1 MEDSISSILILVL
14 LIIMSAY
21 FSATETA
28 YSSLNKIKLKSIA
41 NKGNKKAKL
50 ALELSEKYDSVI
62 STILIGNNIV
72 NIATASLATVL
83 FTKLLGSSGVTVSTI
98 VMTILILIFGEISP
112 KSIAKDIPESFA
124 IVSAPL
130 LNVFCIILKPVNHI
144 FCLWKKLISKVLKI
158 QKHSGITED
167 EILTI
172 AEEAENEG
180 GINPQQLEIIKSA
193 IELNEQEVIEAFTP
207 RVDMIAVKDSCS
219 KEELLNL
226 FIESGFS
233 RIPVYHDNIDNVIGI
248 RHEDRAQPRFSA
260 RFQEGSIVVN
270 NNNEEIS
277 SIIKPLNVIQ
287 PHMKLS
293 HLLKVLQNNKSHMAL
308 IADEYGGT
316 MGIITLEDILEELV
330 GEIWDEHDKV
340 VNNIEKIGEDEY
352 IVRGNANIEKVLEEV
367 DLEDEFEVNSVN
379 GWVIQQFGKIP
390 KVGESFEYKNLKI
403 VIQKATK
410 RCVLEIRIT
419 VDEPMEI
426 SS

>member
-14 LIIMSAY
+14 LITMSAY

-83 FTKLLGSSGVTVSTI
+83 FTKLLGGSGVTVSTI

-130 LNVFCIILKPVNHI
+130 LNAFCIILKPVNNL
-144 FCLWKKLISKVLKI
+144 FCLWKKVINKVFKI

-193 IELNEQEVIEAFTP
+193 IELNDQEVIEAFTP
-207 RVDMIAVKDSCS
+207 RVDMVAIKDNCS

-248 RHEDRAQPRFSA
+248 INEKDLIN
-260 RFQEGSIVVN
+260 IVVN
-270 NNNEEIS
+270 NKNEEIS

-293 HLLKVLQNNKSHMAL
+293 QLLKVLQNNKSHMAL

-340 VNNIEKIGEDEY
+340 VNDIEKIAEDEY
-352 IVRGNANIEKVLEEV
+352 IVRGNANIEKVLEEF
-367 DLEDEFEVNSVN
+367 DLEEEFEVNSVN
-379 GWVIQQFGKIP
+379 GWVMQQFGKIP

-403 VIQKATK
+403 VVQKATK

-419 VDEPMEI
+419 VNEPMEI

>member
-14 LIIMSAY
+14 LITMSAY

-130 LNVFCIILKPVNHI
+130 LNAFCIILKPVNNL
-144 FCLWKKLISKVLKI
+144 FCLWKKLINKVFKI

-193 IELNEQEVIEAFTP
+193 IELNDQEVIEAFTP
-207 RVDMIAVKDSCS
+207 RVDMVAIKDSCS

-248 RHEDRAQPRFSA
+248 INEKDLIN
-260 RFQEGSIVVN
+260 IVVN
-270 NNNEEIS
+270 NKNEEIS

-293 HLLKVLQNNKSHMAL
+293 QLLKLLQNNKSHMAL

-340 VNNIEKIGEDEY
+340 VNDIEKIAEDEY
-352 IVRGNANIEKVLEEV
+352 IVRGNANIEKVLEEF
-367 DLEDEFEVNSVN
+367 DLEEEFEVNSVN
-379 GWVIQQFGKIP
+379 GWVMQQFGKIP

>member
-14 LIIMSAY
+14 LITMSAY

-248 RHEDRAQPRFSA
+248 INEKDLIN
-260 RFQEGSIVVN
+260 IVVN

-340 VNNIEKIGEDEY
+340 VNDNEKIGEDEY

>member
-14 LIIMSAY
+14 LITMSAY

-130 LNVFCIILKPVNHI
+130 LNAFCIILKPVNSL
-144 FCLWKKLISKVLKI
+144 FCLWKKLISKVFKI
-158 QKHSGITED
+158 QKYSGITED

-193 IELNEQEVIEAFTP
+193 IELNDQEVIEAFTP
-207 RVDMIAVKDSCS
+207 RVDMVAIKDSCS

-248 RHEDRAQPRFSA
+248 INEKDLIN
-260 RFQEGSIVVN
+260 IVVN
-270 NNNEEIS
+270 NNSEEIS

-293 HLLKVLQNNKSHMAL
+293 QLLKVLQNNKSHMAL

-340 VNNIEKIGEDEY
+340 VNDIEKIAEDEY
-352 IVRGNANIEKVLEEV
+352 IVRGNANIEKVLEEF
-367 DLEDEFEVNSVN
+367 DLEEEFDVNSVN
-379 GWVIQQFGKIP
+379 GWVMQQFGKIP

>member
-14 LIIMSAY
+14 LITMSAY

-50 ALELSEKYDSVI
+50 SLELSEKYDSVI

-124 IVSAPL
+124 IFSAPL
-130 LNVFCIILKPVNHI
+130 LNVFCTILKPVNHI

-248 RHEDRAQPRFSA
+248 INEKDLIN
-260 RFQEGSIVVN
+260 IVVN

-340 VNNIEKIGEDEY
+340 VNDIEKIGEDEY

>member
-14 LIIMSAY
+14 LITMSAY

-124 IVSAPL
+124 IFSAPL

-207 RVDMIAVKDSCS
+207 RVDMVAIKDSCS

-248 RHEDRAQPRFSA
+248 INEKDLIN
-260 RFQEGSIVVN
+260 IVVN

-340 VNNIEKIGEDEY
+340 VNDIEKIGEDEY

>member
-14 LIIMSAY
+14 LITMSAY

-41 NKGNKKAKL
+41 NKGNKKAQL

-130 LNVFCIILKPVNHI
+130 LNAFCIILKPVNHL
-144 FCLWKKLISKVLKI
+144 FCLWKKMISKVFKI
-158 QKHSGITED
+158 QKHPGITED
-167 EILTI
+167 EIVTM

-180 GINPQQLEIIKSA
+180 GIDPQQLEIIKSA
-193 IELNEQEVIEAFTP
+193 IELNDQEVIEAFTP
-207 RVDMIAVKDSCS
+207 RVDVVAIKDSCS

-233 RIPVYHDNIDNVIGI
+233 RIPVYHDNIDNIIGI
-248 RHEDRAQPRFSA
+248 ISQKDLIN
-260 RFQEGSIVVN
+260 IVVN

-293 HLLKVLQNNKSHMAL
+293 QLLKVLQNNKSHMAL

-340 VNNIEKIGEDEY
+340 VNDIEKIAEDEY
-352 IVRGNANIEKVLEEV
+352 IVRGNANIEKVLEEF
-367 DLEDEFEVNSVN
+367 DLEEDFEVNSVN
-379 GWVIQQFGKIP
+379 GWVMQQFGKIP

-403 VIQKATK
+403 AIQKATK

>member
-14 LIIMSAY
+14 LITMSAY

-130 LNVFCIILKPVNHI
+130 LNAFCIILKPVNNL
-144 FCLWKKLISKVLKI
+144 FCLWKKVINKVFKI

-193 IELNEQEVIEAFTP
+193 IELNDQEVIEAFTP
-207 RVDMIAVKDSCS
+207 RVDMVAIKDSCS

-248 RHEDRAQPRFSA
+248 INEKDLIN
-260 RFQEGSIVVN
+260 IVVN
-270 NNNEEIS
+270 NKNEEIS

-293 HLLKVLQNNKSHMAL
+293 QLLKVLQNNKSHMAL

-340 VNNIEKIGEDEY
+340 VNDIEKIAEDEY
-352 IVRGNANIEKVLEEV
+352 IVRGNANIEKVLEEF
-367 DLEDEFEVNSVN
+367 DLEEEFEVNSIN
-379 GWVIQQFGKIP
+379 GWVMQQFGKIP
-390 KVGESFEYKNLKI
+390 KVGESIEYKNLKI
-403 VIQKATK
+403 VVQKATK

-419 VDEPMEI
+419 VNEPMEI

>member
-14 LIIMSAY
+14 LITMSAY

-130 LNVFCIILKPVNHI
+130 LNAFCIILKPVNNL
-144 FCLWKKLISKVLKI
+144 FCLWKKVISKVFKI

-248 RHEDRAQPRFSA
+248 INEKDLIN
-260 RFQEGSIVVN
+260 IVVN

-340 VNNIEKIGEDEY
+340 VNDIEKIGEDEY

>member
-124 IVSAPL
+124 IVSALL
-130 LNVFCIILKPVNHI
+130 LNAFCIILKPVNNL
-144 FCLWKKLISKVLKI
+144 FCLWKKVISKVFKI

-193 IELNEQEVIEAFTP
+193 IELNDQEVIEAFTP
-207 RVDMIAVKDSCS
+207 RVDMVAIKDSCS

-248 RHEDRAQPRFSA
+248 INEKDLIN
-260 RFQEGSIVVN
+260 IVVN
-270 NNNEEIS
+270 NKNEEIS

-293 HLLKVLQNNKSHMAL
+293 QLLKVLQNNKSHMAL

-340 VNNIEKIGEDEY
+340 VNDIEKIAEDEY
-352 IVRGNANIEKVLEEV
+352 IVRGNANIEKVLEEF
-367 DLEDEFEVNSVN
+367 DLEEEFEVNSVN
-379 GWVIQQFGKIP
+379 GWVMQQFGKIP

>member
-14 LIIMSAY
+14 LITMSAY

-130 LNVFCIILKPVNHI
+130 LNAFCIILKPVNNL
-144 FCLWKKLISKVLKI
+144 FCLWKKFINKVFKI

-193 IELNEQEVIEAFTP
+193 IELNDQEVIEAFTP
-207 RVDMIAVKDSCS
+207 RVDMVAIKDSCS

-248 RHEDRAQPRFSA
+248 INEKDLIN
-260 RFQEGSIVVN
+260 IVVN
-270 NNNEEIS
+270 NKNEEIS

-293 HLLKVLQNNKSHMAL
+293 QLLKVLQNNKSHMAL

-340 VNNIEKIGEDEY
+340 VNDIEKIAEDEY
-352 IVRGNANIEKVLEEV
+352 IVRGNANIEKVLEEFE
-367 DLEDEFEVNSVN
+367 LEEEFEVNSVN
-379 GWVIQQFGKIP
+379 GWVMQQFGKIP

-403 VIQKATK
+403 VVQKATK

-419 VDEPMEI
+419 VNEPMEI

>member
-14 LIIMSAY
+14 LITISAY

-130 LNVFCIILKPVNHI
+130 LNAFCIILKPVNNL
-144 FCLWKKLISKVLKI
+144 FCLWKKVISKVFKI

-193 IELNEQEVIEAFTP
+193 IELNDQEVIEAFTP
-207 RVDMIAVKDSCS
+207 RVDMVAIKDSCS

-248 RHEDRAQPRFSA
+248 INEKDLIN
-260 RFQEGSIVVN
+260 IVVN
-270 NNNEEIS
+270 NKNEEIS

-293 HLLKVLQNNKSHMAL
+293 QLLKVLQNNKSHMAL

-340 VNNIEKIGEDEY
+340 VNDIEKIAEDEY
-352 IVRGNANIEKVLEEV
+352 IVRGNANIEKVLEEF
-367 DLEDEFEVNSVN
+367 DFEEEFEVNSVN
-379 GWVIQQFGKIP
+379 GWVMQQFGKIP

-403 VIQKATK
+403 VVQKATK

>member
-130 LNVFCIILKPVNHI
+130 LNAFCIILKPVNHI
-144 FCLWKKLISKVLKI
+144 FCLWKNLISKVLKI

-193 IELNEQEVIEAFTP
+193 IELNDQEVIEAFTP
-207 RVDMIAVKDSCS
+207 RVDMVAIKDSCS

-248 RHEDRAQPRFSA
+248 INEKDLIN
-260 RFQEGSIVVN
+260 IVVN
-270 NNNEEIS
+270 NKNEEIS

-293 HLLKVLQNNKSHMAL
+293 QLLKVLQNNKSHMAL

-340 VNNIEKIGEDEY
+340 VNDIEKIAEDEY
-352 IVRGNANIEKVLEEV
+352 IVRGNANIEKVLEEF
-367 DLEDEFEVNSVN
+367 DLEEEFEVNSVN
-379 GWVIQQFGKIP
+379 GWVMQQFGKIP
-390 KVGESFEYKNLKI
+390 KVGEGFEYKNLKI

>member
-14 LIIMSAY
+14 LITMSAY

-130 LNVFCIILKPVNHI
+130 LNAFCIILKPVNNL
-144 FCLWKKLISKVLKI
+144 FCLWKKVISKVFKI

-193 IELNEQEVIEAFTP
+193 IELNDQEVIEAFTP
-207 RVDMIAVKDSCS
+207 RVDMVAIKDSCS

-248 RHEDRAQPRFSA
+248 INEKDLIN
-260 RFQEGSIVVN
+260 IVVN
-270 NNNEEIS
+270 NNSEEIS

-293 HLLKVLQNNKSHMAL
+293 QLLKVLQNNKSHMAL

-340 VNNIEKIGEDEY
+340 VNDIEKIAEDEY
-352 IVRGNANIEKVLEEV
+352 IVRGNANIEKVLEEF
-367 DLEDEFEVNSVN
+367 DLEEEYEVNSVN
-379 GWVIQQFGKIP
+379 GWVMQQFGKIP

-403 VIQKATK
+403 VVQKATK

-419 VDEPMEI
+419 VNEPMEI

>member
-14 LIIMSAY
+14 LITMSAY

-130 LNVFCIILKPVNHI
+130 LNAFCIILKPVNNL
-144 FCLWKKLISKVLKI
+144 FCLWKKLINKVFKI

-193 IELNEQEVIEAFTP
+193 IELNDQEVIEAFTP
-207 RVDMIAVKDSCS
+207 RVDMVAIKDNCS

-248 RHEDRAQPRFSA
+248 INEKDLIN
-260 RFQEGSIVVN
+260 IVVN
-270 NNNEEIS
+270 NKNEEIS

-293 HLLKVLQNNKSHMAL
+293 QLLKVLQNNKSHMAL

-340 VNNIEKIGEDEY
+340 VNDIEKIAEDEY
-352 IVRGNANIEKVLEEV
+352 IVRGNANIEKVLEEF
-367 DLEDEFEVNSVN
+367 DLEEEFDVNSVN
-379 GWVIQQFGKIP
+379 GWVMQQFGKIP

>member
-14 LIIMSAY
+14 LITMSAY

-130 LNVFCIILKPVNHI
+130 LNAFCIILKPVNNL
-144 FCLWKKLISKVLKI
+144 FCLWKKVINKVFKI

-193 IELNEQEVIEAFTP
+193 IELNDQEVIEAFTP
-207 RVDMIAVKDSCS
+207 RVDMVAIKDSCS

-248 RHEDRAQPRFSA
+248 INEKDLIN
-260 RFQEGSIVVN
+260 IVVN
-270 NNNEEIS
+270 NKNEEIS

-293 HLLKVLQNNKSHMAL
+293 QLLKLLQNNKSHMAL

-340 VNNIEKIGEDEY
+340 VNDIEKIAEDEY
-352 IVRGNANIEKVLEEV
+352 IVRGNANIEKVLEEF
-367 DLEDEFEVNSVN
+367 DLEEEFEVNSVN
-379 GWVIQQFGKIP
+379 GWVMQQFGKIP

>member
-130 LNVFCIILKPVNHI
+130 LNAFCIILKPVNNL
-144 FCLWKKLISKVLKI
+144 FCLWKKVINKVFKI

-193 IELNEQEVIEAFTP
+193 IELNDQEVIEAFTP
-207 RVDMIAVKDSCS
+207 RVDMVAIKDSCS

-248 RHEDRAQPRFSA
+248 INEKDLIN
-260 RFQEGSIVVN
+260 IVVN
-270 NNNEEIS
+270 NKNEEIS

-293 HLLKVLQNNKSHMAL
+293 QLLKVLQNNKSHMAL

-340 VNNIEKIGEDEY
+340 VNDIEKIAEDEY
-352 IVRGNANIEKVLEEV
+352 IVRGNANIEKVLEEF
-367 DLEDEFEVNSVN
+367 DLEEEYEVNSVN
-379 GWVIQQFGKIP
+379 GWVMQQFGKIP

-410 RCVLEIRIT
+410 RCVLEIRIK
-419 VDEPMEI
+419 VNEPMEI

>member
-83 FTKLLGSSGVTVSTI
+83 FTKLLGNSGVTVSTI

-130 LNVFCIILKPVNHI
+130 LNAFCIILKPVNNL
-144 FCLWKKLISKVLKI
+144 FCLWKKILSKVFKI

-193 IELNEQEVIEAFTP
+193 IELNDQDVIEAFTP
-207 RVDMIAVKDSCS
+207 RVDMVAIKDSCS

-248 RHEDRAQPRFSA
+248 INEKDLIN
-260 RFQEGSIVVN
+260 IVVN
-270 NNNEEIS
+270 NKNEEIS

-293 HLLKVLQNNKSHMAL
+293 QLLKVLQNNKSHMAL

-340 VNNIEKIGEDEY
+340 VNDIEKIAEDEY
-352 IVRGNANIEKVLEEV
+352 IVRGNANIEKVLEEF
-367 DLEDEFEVNSVN
+367 DLEEEFEVNSVN
-379 GWVIQQFGKIP
+379 GWVMQQFGKIP

>member
-14 LIIMSAY
+14 LITMSAY

-72 NIATASLATVL
+72 NIATASLATIL

-248 RHEDRAQPRFSA
+248 INEKDLIN
-260 RFQEGSIVVN
+260 IVVN

-340 VNNIEKIGEDEY
+340 VNDIEKIGEDEY

>member
-14 LIIMSAY
+14 LITMSAY

-130 LNVFCIILKPVNHI
+130 LNAFCIILKPVNNL
-144 FCLWKKLISKVLKI
+144 FCLWKKVINKVFKI

-193 IELNEQEVIEAFTP
+193 IELNDQEVIEAFTP
-207 RVDMIAVKDSCS
+207 RVDMVAIKDNCS

-248 RHEDRAQPRFSA
+248 INEKDLIN
-260 RFQEGSIVVN
+260 IVVN
-270 NNNEEIS
+270 NKNEEIS

-293 HLLKVLQNNKSHMAL
+293 QLLKLLQNNKSHMAL

-340 VNNIEKIGEDEY
+340 VNDIEKIAEDEY
-352 IVRGNANIEKVLEEV
+352 IVRGNANIEKVLEEF
-367 DLEDEFEVNSVN
+367 DFEEEFEVNSVN
-379 GWVIQQFGKIP
+379 GWVMQQFGKIP

-403 VIQKATK
+403 VVQKATK

-419 VDEPMEI
+419 VNEPMEI

>member
-130 LNVFCIILKPVNHI
+130 LNAFCIILKPVNNL
-144 FCLWKKLISKVLKI
+144 FCLWKKVISKVFKI

-193 IELNEQEVIEAFTP
+193 IELNDQEVIEAFTP
-207 RVDMIAVKDSCS
+207 RVDMVAIKDSCS

-248 RHEDRAQPRFSA
+248 INEKDLIN
-260 RFQEGSIVVN
+260 IVVN

-293 HLLKVLQNNKSHMAL
+293 QLLKLLQNNKSHMAL

-340 VNNIEKIGEDEY
+340 VNDIEKIAEDEY
-352 IVRGNANIEKVLEEV
+352 IVRGNANIEKVLEEF
-367 DLEDEFEVNSVN
+367 DLEEEYEVNSVN
-379 GWVIQQFGKIP
+379 GWVMQQFGKIP

>member
-14 LIIMSAY
+14 LITMSAY

-248 RHEDRAQPRFSA
+248 INEKDLIN
-260 RFQEGSIVVN
+260 IVVN

-277 SIIKPLNVIQ
+277 SIIKQLNVIQ

-340 VNNIEKIGEDEY
+340 VNDIEKIGEDEY

>member
-14 LIIMSAY
+14 LITMSAY

-130 LNVFCIILKPVNHI
+130 LNAFCIILKPVNNL
-144 FCLWKKLISKVLKI
+144 FCLWKKLINKVFKI

-193 IELNEQEVIEAFTP
+193 IELNDQEVIEAFTP
-207 RVDMIAVKDSCS
+207 RVDMVAIKDSCS

-248 RHEDRAQPRFSA
+248 INEKDLIN
-260 RFQEGSIVVN
+260 IVVN
-270 NNNEEIS
+270 NKNEEIS

-293 HLLKVLQNNKSHMAL
+293 QLLKLLQNNKSHMAL

-340 VNNIEKIGEDEY
+340 VNDIEKIAEDEY
-352 IVRGNANIEKVLEEV
+352 IVRGNANIEKVLEEF
-367 DLEDEFEVNSVN
+367 DLEEEFEVNSVN
-379 GWVIQQFGKIP
+379 GWVMQQFGKIP

-403 VIQKATK
+403 VVQKATK

-419 VDEPMEI
+419 VNEPMEI

>member
-14 LIIMSAY
+14 LITMSAY

-83 FTKLLGSSGVTVSTI
+83 FTKLLGSSGVAVSTI

-130 LNVFCIILKPVNHI
+130 LNAFCIILKPVNNL
-144 FCLWKKLISKVLKI
+144 FCLWKKVINKVFKI

-193 IELNEQEVIEAFTP
+193 IELNDQVVIEAFTP
-207 RVDMIAVKDSCS
+207 RVDMVAIKDSCS

-248 RHEDRAQPRFSA
+248 INEKDLIN
-260 RFQEGSIVVN
+260 IVVN
-270 NNNEEIS
+270 NKNEEIS

-293 HLLKVLQNNKSHMAL
+293 QLLKVLQNNKSHMAL

-340 VNNIEKIGEDEY
+340 VNDIEKIAEDEY
-352 IVRGNANIEKVLEEV
+352 IVRGNANIEKVLEEF
-367 DLEDEFEVNSVN
+367 DLEEEFEVNSVN
-379 GWVIQQFGKIP
+379 GWVMQQFGKIP

-403 VIQKATK
+403 VVQKATK

-419 VDEPMEI
+419 VNEPMEI

>member
-14 LIIMSAY
+14 LITMSAY

-130 LNVFCIILKPVNHI
+130 LNAFCIILKPVNNL
-144 FCLWKKLISKVLKI
+144 FCLWKKVINKVFKI

-193 IELNEQEVIEAFTP
+193 IELNDQEVIEAFTP
-207 RVDMIAVKDSCS
+207 RVDMVAIKDSCS

-248 RHEDRAQPRFSA
+248 INEKDLIN
-260 RFQEGSIVVN
+260 IVVN
-270 NNNEEIS
+270 TKNEEIS
-277 SIIKPLNVIQ
+277 SIIRPLNVIQ

-293 HLLKVLQNNKSHMAL
+293 QLLKVLQNNKSHMAL

-340 VNNIEKIGEDEY
+340 VNDIEKIAEDEY
-352 IVRGNANIEKVLEEV
+352 IVRGNANIEKVLEEF
-367 DLEDEFEVNSVN
+367 DLEEEFEVNSVN
-379 GWVIQQFGKIP
+379 GWVMQQFGKIP

-403 VIQKATK
+403 VVQKATK

-419 VDEPMEI
+419 VNEPMEI

>member
-14 LIIMSAY
+14 LITMSAY

-144 FCLWKKLISKVLKI
+144 FCLWKNLISKVLKI

-207 RVDMIAVKDSCS
+207 RVDMIAAKDSCS

-248 RHEDRAQPRFSA
+248 INEKDLIN
-260 RFQEGSIVVN
+260 IVVN
-270 NNNEEIS
+270 NKNEEIS

-340 VNNIEKIGEDEY
+340 VNDIEKIAEDEY
-352 IVRGNANIEKVLEEV
+352 IVRGNANIEKVLEEF
-367 DLEDEFEVNSVN
+367 DLEEEFEVNSVN
-379 GWVIQQFGKIP
+379 GWVMQQFGKIP

>member
-1 MEDSISSILILVL
+1 
-14 LIIMSAY
+14 
-21 FSATETA
+21 
-28 YSSLNKIKLKSIA
+28 
-41 NKGNKKAKL
+41 
-50 ALELSEKYDSVI
+50 
-62 STILIGNNIV
+62 
-72 NIATASLATVL
+72 
-83 FTKLLGSSGVTVSTI
+83 
-98 VMTILILIFGEISP
+98 MTILILIFGEISP

-144 FCLWKKLISKVLKI
+144 FCLWKNLISKVLKI

-207 RVDMIAVKDSCS
+207 RVDMIAAKDSCS

-248 RHEDRAQPRFSA
+248 INEKDLIN
-260 RFQEGSIVVN
+260 IVVN
-270 NNNEEIS
+270 NKNEEIS

-340 VNNIEKIGEDEY
+340 VNDIEKIAEDEY
-352 IVRGNANIEKVLEEV
+352 IVRGNANIEKVLEEF
-367 DLEDEFEVNSVN
+367 DLEEEFEVNSVN
-379 GWVIQQFGKIP
+379 GWVMQQFGKIP

>member
-14 LIIMSAY
+14 LITMSAY

-130 LNVFCIILKPVNHI
+130 LNAFCIILKPVNNL
-144 FCLWKKLISKVLKI
+144 FCLWKKVINKVFKI

-193 IELNEQEVIEAFTP
+193 IELNDQEVIEAFTP
-207 RVDMIAVKDSCS
+207 RVDMVAIKDNCS

-248 RHEDRAQPRFSA
+248 INEKDLIN
-260 RFQEGSIVVN
+260 IVVN
-270 NNNEEIS
+270 NKNEEIS

-293 HLLKVLQNNKSHMAL
+293 QLLKVLQNNKSHMAL

-340 VNNIEKIGEDEY
+340 VNDIEKIAEDEY
-352 IVRGNANIEKVLEEV
+352 IVRGNANIEKVLEEF
-367 DLEDEFEVNSVN
+367 DFEEEFEVNSVN
-379 GWVIQQFGKIP
+379 GWVMQQFGKIP

-403 VIQKATK
+403 VVQKATK

-419 VDEPMEI
+419 VNEPMEI

>member
-14 LIIMSAY
+14 LITMSAY

-130 LNVFCIILKPVNHI
+130 LNAFCIILKPVNNL
-144 FCLWKKLISKVLKI
+144 FCLWKKVISKVFKI

-193 IELNEQEVIEAFTP
+193 IELNDQEVIEAFTP
-207 RVDMIAVKDSCS
+207 RVDMVAIKDSCS

-248 RHEDRAQPRFSA
+248 INEKDLIN
-260 RFQEGSIVVN
+260 IVVN
-270 NNNEEIS
+270 NKNEEIS

-293 HLLKVLQNNKSHMAL
+293 QLLKVLQNNKSHMAL

-340 VNNIEKIGEDEY
+340 VNDIEKIAEDEY
-352 IVRGNANIEKVLEEV
+352 IVRGNANIEKVLEEF
-367 DLEDEFEVNSVN
+367 DLEEEFEVNSVN
-379 GWVIQQFGKIP
+379 GWVMQQFGKIP

-403 VIQKATK
+403 VVQKATK

-419 VDEPMEI
+419 VNEPMEI

>member
-14 LIIMSAY
+14 LITMSAY

-124 IVSAPL
+124 IFSAPL

-248 RHEDRAQPRFSA
+248 INEKDLIN
-260 RFQEGSIVVN
+260 IVVN

-340 VNNIEKIGEDEY
+340 VNDIEKIGEDEY

-403 VIQKATK
+403 VIQKSTK
-410 RCVLEIRIT
+410 RCVLEIRLT
-419 VDEPMEI
+419 VDEPLEI

>member
-14 LIIMSAY
+14 LITMSAY

-28 YSSLNKIKLKSIA
+28 YSSLNKIKPKSIA

-124 IVSAPL
+124 ILSAPL

-248 RHEDRAQPRFSA
+248 INEKDLIN
-260 RFQEGSIVVN
+260 IVVN

-340 VNNIEKIGEDEY
+340 VNDIEKIGEDEY

>member
-41 NKGNKKAKL
+41 NNGNKKAKL

-144 FCLWKKLISKVLKI
+144 FCLWKNLISKVLKI

-207 RVDMIAVKDSCS
+207 RVDMIAAKDSCS

-248 RHEDRAQPRFSA
+248 INEKDLIN
-260 RFQEGSIVVN
+260 IVVN

-340 VNNIEKIGEDEY
+340 VNDIEKIAEDEY
-352 IVRGNANIEKVLEEV
+352 IVRGNANIEKVLEEF
-367 DLEDEFEVNSVN
+367 DLEEEFEVNSVN
-379 GWVIQQFGKIP
+379 GWVMQQFGKIP

>member
-14 LIIMSAY
+14 LITMSAY

-83 FTKLLGSSGVTVSTI
+83 FTKLLGGSGVTVSTI

-130 LNVFCIILKPVNHI
+130 LNAFCIILKPVNNL
-144 FCLWKKLISKVLKI
+144 FCLWKKVISKVFKI

-193 IELNEQEVIEAFTP
+193 IELNDQEVIEAFTP
-207 RVDMIAVKDSCS
+207 RVDMVAIKDSCS

-248 RHEDRAQPRFSA
+248 INEKDLIN
-260 RFQEGSIVVN
+260 IVVN
-270 NNNEEIS
+270 NKNEEIS

-293 HLLKVLQNNKSHMAL
+293 QLLKVLQNNKSHMAL

-340 VNNIEKIGEDEY
+340 VNDIEKIAEDEY
-352 IVRGNANIEKVLEEV
+352 IVRGNANIEKVLEEF
-367 DLEDEFEVNSVN
+367 DLEEEYEVNSVN
-379 GWVIQQFGKIP
+379 GWVMQQFGKIP

-403 VIQKATK
+403 VVQKATK

-419 VDEPMEI
+419 VNEPMEI

>member
-248 RHEDRAQPRFSA
+248 INEKDLIN
-260 RFQEGSIVVN
+260 IVVN

-340 VNNIEKIGEDEY
+340 VNDIEKIGEDEY

-410 RCVLEIRIT
+410 RCVLEIGIT

>member
-14 LIIMSAY
+14 LITMSAY

-130 LNVFCIILKPVNHI
+130 LNAFCIILKPVNNL
-144 FCLWKKLISKVLKI
+144 FCLWKKVISKVFKI

-193 IELNEQEVIEAFTP
+193 IELNDQEVIEAFTP
-207 RVDMIAVKDSCS
+207 RVDMVAIKDSCS

-248 RHEDRAQPRFSA
+248 INEKDLIN
-260 RFQEGSIVVN
+260 IVVN
-270 NNNEEIS
+270 NKNEEIS

-293 HLLKVLQNNKSHMAL
+293 QLLKVLQNNKSHMAL

-340 VNNIEKIGEDEY
+340 VNDIEKIAEDEY
-352 IVRGNANIEKVLEEV
+352 IVRGNANIEKVLEEF
-367 DLEDEFEVNSVN
+367 DLEEEFEVNSVN
-379 GWVIQQFGKIP
+379 GWVMQQFGKIP

-403 VIQKATK
+403 VVQKATK

>member
-14 LIIMSAY
+14 LITMSAY

-130 LNVFCIILKPVNHI
+130 LNAFCIILKPVNNL
-144 FCLWKKLISKVLKI
+144 FCLWKKVISKVFKI

-193 IELNEQEVIEAFTP
+193 IELNDQEVIEAFTP
-207 RVDMIAVKDSCS
+207 RVDMVAIKDSCS

-248 RHEDRAQPRFSA
+248 INEKDLIN
-260 RFQEGSIVVN
+260 IVVN

-340 VNNIEKIGEDEY
+340 VNDIEKIAEDEY
-352 IVRGNANIEKVLEEV
+352 IVRGNANIEKVLEEF
-367 DLEDEFEVNSVN
+367 DLEEEFEVNSVN
-379 GWVIQQFGKIP
+379 GWVMQQFGKIP

>member
-14 LIIMSAY
+14 LITMSAY

-130 LNVFCIILKPVNHI
+130 LNAFCIILKPVNNL
-144 FCLWKKLISKVLKI
+144 FCLWKKVINKVFKI

-193 IELNEQEVIEAFTP
+193 IELNDQEVIEAFTP
-207 RVDMIAVKDSCS
+207 RVDMVAIKDSCS

-248 RHEDRAQPRFSA
+248 INEKDLIN
-260 RFQEGSIVVN
+260 IVVN
-270 NNNEEIS
+270 NKNEEIS

-293 HLLKVLQNNKSHMAL
+293 QLLKLLQNNKSHMAL

-340 VNNIEKIGEDEY
+340 VNDIEKIAEDEY
-352 IVRGNANIEKVLEEV
+352 IVRGNANIEKVLEEF
-367 DLEDEFEVNSVN
+367 DLEEEFEVNSVN
-379 GWVIQQFGKIP
+379 GWVMQQFGKIP

-419 VDEPMEI
+419 VNEPMEI

>member
-50 ALELSEKYDSVI
+50 ALELAEKYDSVI

-130 LNVFCIILKPVNHI
+130 LNVFCIILKPVNYI
-144 FCLWKKLISKVLKI
+144 FCLWKNLISKVLKI
-158 QKHSGITED
+158 QKNSGITED

-248 RHEDRAQPRFSA
+248 INEKDLIN
-260 RFQEGSIVVN
+260 IVVN
-270 NNNEEIS
+270 NKNEEIS

-340 VNNIEKIGEDEY
+340 VNDIEKIGEDEY

-403 VIQKATK
+403 VIQRATK